1 MCDHPEEALNP
12 DMLRSTRRGIF
23 RHSYEVSE
31 DGRAVATLTGTRREG
46 CAFQVDG
53 ESYQVSRSGYRA
65 FTLSG
70 PAGELARA
78 ERADRRTWKVTSAAE
93 IFDLV
98 RTSIWRETW
107 EVRRFGEAAGS
118 LSKDGAFT
126 RTSSADLPDDLPL
139 PIRLFVVCVM
149 EALWERSRQSAAA
162 GGASG

>member
-1 MCDHPEEALNP
+1 MCDHPEEALNS

-78 ERADRRTWKVTSAAE
+78 ERADRRTWRITSAAE

-107 EVRRFGEAAGS
+107 ELR
-118 LSKDGAFT
+118 

-149 EALWERSRQSAAA
+149 ETLWERSRQSAAA
-162 GGASG
+162 GGGAG